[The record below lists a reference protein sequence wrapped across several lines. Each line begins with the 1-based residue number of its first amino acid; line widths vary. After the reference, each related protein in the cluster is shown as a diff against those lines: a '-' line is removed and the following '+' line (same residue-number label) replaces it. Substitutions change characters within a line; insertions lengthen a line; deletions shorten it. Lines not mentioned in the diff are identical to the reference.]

1 MKFNKKSAITTAK
14 NVLVGGAANAAI
26 DAAVSSIEALSSIK
40 SIDPMYVNIGKI
52 VAGAAVG
59 AMVSNSWA
67 KAAADGV
74 ATVGASNLAQSL
86 IEQYITP
93 AATPAAGVPFIGRAG
108 RRMGQRGFRRVAGAG
123 KVGEVPFMG

>member
-1 MKFNKKSAITTAK
+1 MTTAK

-26 DAAVSSIEALSSIK
+26 DAAVSSVEALSSIK

-93 AATPAAGVPFIGRAG
+93 AAAAPTEGVPFIGRAG

-123 KVGEVPFMG
+123 KVGTVPFMG